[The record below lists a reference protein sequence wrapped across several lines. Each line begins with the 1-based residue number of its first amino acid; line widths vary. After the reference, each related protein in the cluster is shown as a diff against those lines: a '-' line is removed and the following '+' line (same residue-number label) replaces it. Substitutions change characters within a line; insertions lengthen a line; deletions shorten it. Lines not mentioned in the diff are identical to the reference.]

1 MKHVLLVLG
10 ASINGWQ
17 PFNGNL
23 RMLHFVGW
31 HVSGRSCYADMADTQ
46 LPLVLQLNVLCTCAL
61 VCT

>member
-10 ASINGWQ
+10 ASINGQQ

-23 RMLHFVGW
+23 RMLLFVGW
-31 HVSGRSCYADMADTQ
+31 HVSGRSCYTDMADTQ
-46 LPLVLQLNVLCTCAL
+46 LLLVLQLNVLCMCAW